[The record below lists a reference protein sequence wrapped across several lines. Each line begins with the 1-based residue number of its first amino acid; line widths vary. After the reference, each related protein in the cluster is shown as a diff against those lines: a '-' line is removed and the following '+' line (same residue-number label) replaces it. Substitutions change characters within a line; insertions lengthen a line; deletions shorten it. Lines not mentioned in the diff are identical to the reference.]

1 MFDYNSAEK
10 AVTDLLA
17 KTEKEINDEG
27 SGLPGYANEP
37 KFRLVISDVIEQD
50 FGWVFVYETEENI
63 LRNAHGSRLVGNAPL
78 IFDKSDG
85 IIYIT
90 GTANSLESYIEQYR
104 RGIKVPA

>member
-10 AVTDLLA
+10 AVIELLA
-17 KTEKEINDEG
+17 KTEKEINEEG
-27 SGLPGYANEP
+27 SGLPSHANEP
-37 KFRLVISDVIEQD
+37 KIRLIISEVIEQD
-50 FGWVFVYETEENI
+50 FGWVFLYETEENI
-63 LRNAHGSRLVGNAPL
+63 SSNSHASRLAGNAPL

-104 RGIKVPA
+104 RGIRVPA